1 MTDNKKIKAF
11 LKDLTEL
18 SIKHNLV
25 IGGCGCCGSPWIASM
40 DRRLTDFDELEFD
53 FEKQCYRVLNDIGKE
68 VKAND

>member
-1 MTDNKKIKAF
+1 MTDNEKIKAF

-25 IGGCGCCGSPWIASM
+25 IGGCGCCGSPFINTM
-40 DRRLTDFDELEFD
+40 DGCSTDFDGLKFD
-53 FEKQCYRVLNDIGKE
+53 LKEQCYRIRRDVVEE